1 MNCTGYPTEAD
12 GYFEG
17 IEMPILINLQRRL
30 KKGIVKFHNGNTLIV
45 TIKDNLVDDIMLY
58 DHVDLTYSPVS
69 HEWIVTNYH
78 INVDVAQEI
87 EDSYK
92 ECA

>member
-1 MNCTGYPTEAD
+1 MNPNSPDID
-12 GYFEG
+12 GFFEG
-17 IEMPILINLQRRL
+17 VERPILINLQKRY
-30 KKGIVKFHNGNTLIV
+30 KKGMVRFDNGNTMIV
-45 TIKDNLVDDIMLY
+45 SIKDSLLDGIMVY

-69 HEWIVTNYH
+69 HEWIVTNYYV
-78 INVDVAQEI
+78 NVEVAQEI